1 MKCPDC
7 EMEVKEIMKSRG
19 ICIPCYKR
27 YQNMKYRKQEYVPL
41 KDIKGTKEYNR
52 AMGRRLGAGK
62 LNAIKTSVN
71 PVIKK
76 AEDPLKQA
84 LDKIASDVNKELKAT
99 LSKEMEKRGISSIDN
114 TISLEFILPHM
125 YELFQEENF
134 IKRRAVLDAIY
145 ENQIVDSLHILKQ
158 QNKDDMFL
166 DTRVGSRQR
175 QLQELRT
182 PNHYELELYS
192 CYSPFI
198 SEVKRNAN
206 LMKLLQEANIEFQKT
221 LNNQKNPIYKTNSE
235 FMKDFDFVVHDDTA
249 KDKKLNY
256 NTNIQPIKN
265 KYRVR
270 IHNCKGLFR
279 DPTPQDFIYKNQAI
293 SDEETYIEAPTE
305 QDAVNIIKSI
315 MRNKFSS
322 VKYAP
327 KDIEVIPWEEHLA
340 QKECL

>member
-7 EMEVKEIMKSRG
+7 EMEAQDFMKSKG
-19 ICIPCYKR
+19 ICVACYKR
-27 YQNMKYRKQEYVPL
+27 YQNMKSRKQEYVPL

-52 AMGRRLGAGK
+52 AMGRRLGAANRK
-62 LNAIKTSVN
+62 AAKAQVN
-71 PVIKK
+71 PIIKK
-76 AEDPLKQA
+76 SEDPLKQA
-84 LDKIASDVNKELKAT
+84 LDKIASDVSKELKET
-99 LSKEMEKRGISSIDN
+99 LAKEMEKRGVRPIDN
-114 TISLEFILPHM
+114 TLSLAFILPHI
-125 YELFQEENF
+125 YDLFQEDNLM
-134 IKRRAVLDAIY
+134 KRRAILDAIY

-158 QNKDDMFL
+158 QSKDDIFI
-166 DTRVGSRQR
+166 DAKVGSRQR

-192 CYSPFI
+192 CYQPFI
-198 SEVKRNAN
+198 SEVKRHPAI
-206 LMKLLQEANIEFQKT
+206 MKLLQDANINFQKT
-221 LNNQKNPIYKTNSE
+221 LDNQQNPIYKTNSE
-235 FMKDFDFVVHDDTA
+235 FMKSFDFVVHDEAA

-256 NTNIQPIKN
+256 NQNIQPIKH

-270 IHNCKGLFR
+270 IHNCKGLFGN
-279 DPTPQDFIYKNQAI
+279 PIPQDFIYKNQAI

-305 QDAVNIIKSI
+305 QDAINIIKSM

-327 KDIEVIPWEEHLA
+327 KDIEVITWEEHLA